1 LERGGKWSTP
11 RICAWPSHVSQYIS
25 DIDESVRNRLLKFAD
40 DTKVFIVVSDI
51 NDVNKLQTDTKNLC
65 KWSEDW
71 LMLFNVDKCKV
82 MHIGNNNGKAKYEM
96 NGKLLEEVIED
107 RDHGVTMRN
116 DMKCNSQCI
125 KAVKTANRVL
135 GMI

>member
-1 LERGGKWSTP
+1 VPYTALF
-11 RICAWPSHVSQYIS
+11 
-25 DIDESVRNRLLKFAD
+25 N
-40 DTKVFIVVSDI
+40 VVSDI
-51 NDVNKLQTDTKNLC
+51 DDVNKLQDDLKNLC

-96 NGKLLEEVIED
+96 NGKILEEVIEE
-107 RDHGVTMRN
+107 RDLVVNMQN
-116 DMKCNSQCI
+116 DMKCNSHCI

-135 GMI
+135 GMIKRTFTVRDKNIVLQLAYTVIGQTAPRV